1 METTMSETTGVK
13 HINLNPVEQRLVKFM
28 AKSRYE
34 KSRAAGIKN
43 NRKGP
48 QSDYDTDLEGF
59 GSELAAAK
67 LLNVWPDLD
76 LEGIPDHD
84 LVYNGKTIDVKST
97 KYESG
102 RLCAGLHKVNK
113 SCDYYMLMIGSFPK
127 YRFAGMAK
135 KEELLNQKNIMNLGW
150 GELFALDQSSLN
162 SLEILKE

>member
-1 METTMSETTGVK
+1 MLETTGAK
-13 HINLNPVEQRLVKFM
+13 HINLNAVEQRIAKHM

-34 KSRAAGIKN
+34 TSRAAGIKN

-48 QSDYDTDLEGF
+48 QSDYETDLEGF

-76 LEGIPDHD
+76 LDVIPDHD
-84 LVYNGKTIDVKST
+84 LMFNGKTIDVKST
-97 KYESG
+97 KYKTG

-113 SCDYYMLMIGSFPK
+113 SCDYYMLMVGSFPS
-127 YRFAGMAK
+127 YRFAGIAA

-150 GELFALDQSSLN
+150 GELFALDQDKLN
-162 SLEILKE
+162 SLKVLKE